1 MKSVFHFKDTLR
13 LLYPVR
19 VLALGLAV
27 SQVIATVL
35 VYLSNRALAA
45 KIAAI
50 QAAGYG
56 PLPGVNID
64 PSLTSFEAA
73 FAGGSFFTLS
83 TGAGV
88 TMLTFGATLLFSS
101 LAPLYRAWK
110 TKSLK
115 AGWRIPALL
124 AFLPATVAAAI
135 LIIAW
140 PVLLIWANRHGLCPG
155 MTAFLVLVPPPV
167 IWAAT
172 KWSPRKS
179 GYTRLPWRTPIHFML
194 IAFLLALWGWQVNKD
209 VFINFRD
216 NLLLTSG
223 PGTRIVDFY
232 YRYTL
237 YPAEVFKR
245 LADRQLK
252 ACVLEGFADP
262 AESGRLETVLR
273 AHDYF
278 VVPAGAVKPDLT
290 LIRQGNGLALARG
303 GKPVITVER
312 ERFMRLAGDILDGFS
327 EKVDHQFV
335 FRRFTLVSLAGVAP
349 LALYLAV
356 YGLFCLVPGILI
368 NVRIS
373 SFLAPVLCFIFWAGV
388 ILYLGPPPPARIDAD
403 RAAAAIREGSRKERI
418 AALRYIDG
426 EKLDI
431 GRFEGYQRL
440 IDTTDP
446 AQLYWLARTLGSSRD
461 PAAGIA
467 LFRFLNSDSA
477 YIVCKAM
484 SSIARQAEK
493 QGDPARRRTRNM
505 LVRKM
510 EMADNWYI
518 QFSAYKA
525 ARSLGWMPGK

>member
-1 MKSVFHFKDTLR
+1 MR

-27 SQVIATVL
+27 SQAVATAL
-35 VYLSNRALAA
+35 VYLSNRALAE
-45 KIAAI
+45 KIAAVR
-50 QAAGYG
+50 AAGYG

-64 PSLTSFEAA
+64 PSLTGFEAA

-88 TMLTFGATLLFSS
+88 TMLTFGAVLLVSS
-101 LAPLYRAWK
+101 LAPLYRTWK
-110 TKSLK
+110 TRALK
-115 AGWRIPALL
+115 PGWWIPALL
-124 AFLPATVAAAI
+124 AFMPAAVAAAI

-140 PVLLIWANRHGLCPG
+140 PALLIWANRHGFCPG
-155 MTAFLVLVPPPV
+155 MTAFLVFVPPPV

-172 KWSPRKS
+172 KWSPRKI
-179 GYTRLPWRTPIHFML
+179 GYGRLPWRMPVHFTL
-194 IAFLLALWGWQVNKD
+194 IAILLALWAWQVNKD

-223 PGTRIVDFY
+223 PGARVVDFY

-245 LADRQLK
+245 LSDKQIK
-252 ACVLEGFADP
+252 TCVLEGFEDP
-262 AESGRLETVLR
+262 AESGRLEAVLR

-278 VVPAGAVKPDLT
+278 VVPAGAVKPDLE
-290 LIRQGNGLALARG
+290 LVRRGDVLAFARG
-303 GKPVITVER
+303 GKPLINVDR
-312 ERFMRLAGDILDGFS
+312 KRFMALAGDMLDGFS

-356 YGLFCLVPGILI
+356 YGLFCLLPGLLVNIR
-368 NVRIS
+368 VS
-373 SFLAPVLCFIFWAGV
+373 SFLAPLLCFVFWAGV
-388 ILYLGPPPPARIDAD
+388 ILYLGPPPPTRIDAD
-403 RAAAAIREGSRKERI
+403 RAAAAIRDGSRKERI
-418 AALRYIDG
+418 AALRYIEG
-426 EKLDI
+426 EKLDV

-440 IDTTDP
+440 LDTTDP
-446 AQLYWLARTLGSSRD
+446 AQLYWLVRTLGGSRD

-484 SSIARQAEK
+484 ASIARQAEK
-493 QGDPARRRTRNM
+493 QGDLARRRTRNM

-510 EMADNWYI
+510 ETADNWYI

-525 ARSLGWMPGK
+525 ARSLGWMPEK